1 LTIDIIVNDSSCLI
15 DLRKG
20 GLLTKALRLP
30 FRFVVALPLITAE
43 LHGFNDAD
51 WSDLQALGLEII
63 DLDPKQVGR
72 ALDLK
77 ALYPALSAYDCLS
90 LALTETTPGA
100 MLLTGDQQLRKRAEA
115 LGVIVHGVLWI
126 VDEIERAAIM
136 PLVDLADALTCLA
149 ADPLV
154 FLPKQ
159 EVIKR
164 IERLRRRSS
173 SRK

>member
-20 GLLTKALRLP
+20 GLLTTAIRLP

-43 LHGFNDAD
+43 LYGFNDAD
-51 WSDLQALGLEII
+51 WRDLQACGLEII

-77 ALYPALSAYDCLS
+77 ARYAALSAYDCLS
-90 LALTETTPGA
+90 LALAETTRGA

-126 VDEIERAAIM
+126 MDEIEKAGLM
-136 PLVDLADALTCLA
+136 PFADLADALTLLA
-149 ADPLV
+149 ADPLD
-154 FLPKQ
+154 
-159 EVIKR
+159 
-164 IERLRRRSS
+164 
-173 SRK
+173 